1 MKAWEHS
8 WLASNPGSLF
18 WISQNLKLQDKFQNE
33 EPGFEAVCCSA
44 GGKMILVAL
53 EMKLQYMYRIFK
65 ASTRRECACGAP
77 GVISLPILE
86 RLSVKLNL
94 TGATVSV

>member
-1 MKAWEHS
+1 
-8 WLASNPGSLF
+8 
-18 WISQNLKLQDKFQNE
+18 
-33 EPGFEAVCCSA
+33 
-44 GGKMILVAL
+44 MILVAL